1 MLILNNKTHLSITAI
16 KIKSSISRYTVAL
29 TVSSSFWPKWTI
41 IKTIKVFFSSALRE
55 SKTWGLFCW
64 LYWPM
69 VQFLREKGLS
79 VRWLWLKG
87 TRSSVSQAVDTL
99 IWSPKSLHYLHIF
112 SPYTVRERMS
122 EKTSKEAANK
132 TNMRLVTLLV
142 SAMQTDSGEKL
153 HYW

>member
-1 MLILNNKTHLSITAI
+1 MLIFNNKTHLSITAI

-29 TVSSSFWPKWTI
+29 KVSSSFWPKWTI
-41 IKTIKVFFSSALRE
+41 IKTGVFFSSALRE
-55 SKTWGLFCW
+55 SKTWGLFCC

-79 VRWLWLKG
+79 VRWLCLKG
-87 TRSSVSQAVDTL
+87 TLSSVSQAIDTL
-99 IWSPKSLHYLHIF
+99 IWSPKSLHYPHIF
-112 SPYTVRERMS
+112 SLYTVRERMS
-122 EKTSKEAANK
+122 ERTSKEAANK

>member
-1 MLILNNKTHLSITAI
+1 MLIFNNKTHLSITAI

-29 TVSSSFWPKWTI
+29 TVSSSFWPELTI
-41 IKTIKVFFSSALRE
+41 FKTGVFFLSALRE
-55 SKTWGLFCW
+55 SKTWGLFCC

-87 TRSSVSQAVDTL
+87 TLSSVSQAVDTL
-99 IWSPKSLHYLHIF
+99 IWSPKSLHYPHIF
-112 SPYTVRERMS
+112 APYAVRERMS
-122 EKTSKEAANK
+122 ERTSKEAANK